1 MMLSEVTTVPDAALP
16 VEEFK
21 AHMRLGSGFGTDS
34 VQDAVLVSFLRA
46 AVTAVEARTS
56 KVLFEREF
64 LAGFSAW
71 RACDAQALPMAPVSL
86 ISNVVLVDRAGT
98 RTDVDVDAYWLDR
111 YLLCPRWRSVFTQL
125 PTGPHAGM
133 AEGVLTAGYGPAWT
147 DIPADLRQAV
157 LLLAAHYYEY
167 RDETALSE
175 GCMPFGVA
183 SLIERYKVVRLY
195 GGGAR

>member
-21 AHMRLGSGFGTDS
+21 AHLRLGSGFGTDS

-64 LAGFSAW
+64 MAGFMTW
-71 RACDAQALPMAPVSL
+71 READAQALPVAPVSL
-86 ISNVVLVDRAGT
+86 VSNVVLVDRSGVRTEVDAG
-98 RTDVDVDAYWLDR
+98 AYWLERDPH
-111 YLLCPRWRSVFTQL
+111 CPRVRSVGARL
-125 PTGPHAGM
+125 PAVPYAGM
-133 AEGVLTAGYGPAWT
+133 AEVVLTAGFGAAWG

-183 SLIERYKVVRLY
+183 SLIERYRVVRLY